1 MNKYTKWLYKEIDL
15 WVNDGVID
23 TGQRDV
29 IKARY
34 LQEHGVNWSRLIFS
48 SLGAILIGLG
58 VILLFAYNWEALHKF
73 VKLGIVFVALLTAH
87 GLGLW
92 LRRPGSRHAIAGE
105 GMHVLGT
112 VLFGAGIWLI
122 AQIYHIDEH
131 YPNAFLAW
139 SIGALSFA
147 WALPSIAHGFI
158 AAFLLLLWGGFEVF
172 DFRTV
177 NHFAPSLILFGILPL
192 AWQQRSRVLTA
203 MVLVTFLFSL
213 TFMTTRLDDD
223 MIVPLVMFWST
234 AFIALS
240 MIIKTGKTFQA
251 SSPVF
256 QFWGYAFYTFLLY
269 LLSFPEFVRNID
281 NIKFDETVVLLYY
294 LISCAVAVFS
304 WCFATWAFIK
314 SKHDFRELITF
325 SHMSVPLTLLI
336 VIFASLEIGFQG
348 WAGAVVFN
356 LLFLFHSIIFI
367 VHGSKTV
374 NVKLVT
380 TGCLMFSLLAISRY
394 VDLFDSLIARSLV
407 FFIVGAG
414 VFAAGNFYSRKKKQI
429 QGDIS

>member
-1 MNKYTKWLYKEIDL
+1 MNKYTQWLYKEIDL
-15 WVNDGVID
+15 WVHDGVID

-34 LQEHGVNWSRLIFS
+34 SQEQGVNWSRLIFS

-58 VILLFAYNWEALHKF
+58 VILLFAYNWEALHKY

-87 GLGLW
+87 SLGLW
-92 LRRPGSRHAIAGE
+92 LRRSGSRQEIAGE

-112 VLFGAGIWLI
+112 ILFGAGIWLI

-139 SIGALSFA
+139 SVGALSLA
-147 WALPSIAHGFI
+147 WALPSIAQGFI

-177 NHFAPSLILFGILPL
+177 NHFVPVLILAGILPL
-192 AWQQRSRVLTA
+192 AWQLRSRALTG
-203 MVLVTFLFSL
+203 MVLVSFMLSL
-213 TFMTTRLDDD
+213 TFMITRLDGD
-223 MIVPLVMFWST
+223 MIAPLLIFWST

-240 MIIKTGKTFQA
+240 MIIKTGKSFQE

-256 QFWGYAFYTFLLY
+256 QFWGYAFYVLLLY
-269 LLSFPEFVRNID
+269 LLSFRDLVRSID
-281 NIKFDETVVLLYY
+281 NIKFEDTAVLLYY
-294 LISCAVAVFS
+294 LVSCAVAVFS
-304 WCFATWAFIK
+304 WALAMWFFIK
-314 SKHDFRELITF
+314 SKPDFSKIITF
-325 SHMSVPLTLLI
+325 SHLSVPLTLLV
-336 VIFASLEIGFQG
+336 VILASLEIGFQG
-348 WAGAVVFN
+348 WAGAMVFN
-356 LLFLFHSIIFI
+356 MLFLFHSIIFI

-380 TGCLMFSLLAISRY
+380 AGCLMFSLLAMSRY
-394 VDLFDSLIARSLV
+394 VDLFNSLIARSLV

-414 VFAAGNFYSRKKKQI
+414 VFAAGNFYSRIKKQV
-429 QGDIS
+429 QGEIS